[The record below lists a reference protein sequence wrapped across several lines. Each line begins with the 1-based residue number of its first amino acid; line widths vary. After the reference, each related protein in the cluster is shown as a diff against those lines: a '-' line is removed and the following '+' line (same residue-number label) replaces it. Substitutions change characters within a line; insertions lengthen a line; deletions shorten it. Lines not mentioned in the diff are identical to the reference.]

1 MVILR
6 TCIKFIIVRAPRAAQ
21 GLGALRHSSRGV
33 TTDPGSI
40 PGCVAAGCGRETHE
54 AVCQEAWQGRVSED
68 AWLLTFA
75 SPESVREL
83 QLWDKA
89 VTTNWG
95 EKGVKSL

>member
-1 MVILR
+1 M
-6 TCIKFIIVRAPRAAQ
+6 AP
-21 GLGALRHSSRGV
+21 GSEALHHSARGV

-54 AVCQEAWQGRVSED
+54 AVCQEAWQGCVLEG
-68 AWLLTFA
+68 AWLLAFA

-83 QLWDKA
+83 QQWDKA